1 VSRVFYE
8 SVTLGVF
15 GVMVLLG
22 VVFWAVGN
30 VNRQR
35 GLAGEAEFNA
45 EGAASPGQPPG

>member
-1 VSRVFYE
+1 
-8 SVTLGVF
+8 VF

-30 VNRQR
+30 VSRQR

-45 EGAASPGQPPG
+45 EGATSAGQPPG